1 MSESNKT
8 VKLVITSVII
18 SAVVLG
24 IFTVIFSLYMVPNLG
39 ITDSQIYSVLMK
51 LFPIVIGLILIEV
64 GIMIARRNRK
74 IEKNEEDRLPANQ
87 YADVSSNDPAKEVVR
102 EVIKEVPVEVI
113 KEVEKEVPVE
123 VIKEVVR
130 EIPVEV
136 VKEVVREI
144 PVEVVKEV
152 PVEVEKIVQT
162 EAEPVIKEVVRE
174 VPIEVVKE
182 VVIEKPVE
190 KIVEVEKTVEVPAL
204 TASSAVQERAYD
216 FRSALSEEIK
226 NAKESG
232 YNLSICALKS
242 ADEQKITAEIG
253 NTLNFTE
260 DGITY
265 VILPFYNKSEAD
277 SSMRAFDAECIEYN
291 GQNEEKLISQARK
304 AAR

>member
-74 IEKNEEDRLPANQ
+74 IEKNEEDRLPENQ
-87 YADVSSNDPAKEVVR
+87 YVDVSSNDPAKEVVR
-102 EVIKEVPVEVI
+102 EVVKEVPVEVI

-136 VKEVVREI
+136 VKEV
-144 PVEVVKEV
+144 

-162 EAEPVIKEVVRE
+162 EAEPVIKEIVKE

-190 KIVEVEKTVEVPAL
+190 KIVEVEKTVEVPVESAY
-204 TASSAVQERAYD
+204 SAVQERSFD

-232 YNLSICALKS
+232 YSLSVCALKS

-277 SSMRAFDAECIEYN
+277 SSMRAFNADCVEYN
-291 GQNEEKLISQARK
+291 GQNEEKLISQAKK

>member
-113 KEVEKEVPVE
+113 KEVEKDVPVE
-123 VIKEVVR
+123 VI
-130 EIPVEV
+130 
-136 VKEVVREI
+136 KEVVREI

>member
-8 VKLVITSVII
+8 VKLIITSVII

-136 VKEVVREI
+136 VKEV
-144 PVEVVKEV
+144 

-232 YNLSICALKS
+232 DNLSICALKS
-242 ADEQKITAEIG
+242 ADEQKNTPEIG
-253 NTLNFTE
+253 KTINFT
-260 DGITY
+260 
-265 VILPFYNKSEAD
+265 
-277 SSMRAFDAECIEYN
+277 
-291 GQNEEKLISQARK
+291 
-304 AAR
+304 

>member
-136 VKEVVREI
+136 VKEV
-144 PVEVVKEV
+144 
-152 PVEVEKIVQT
+152 PVEVENIVQT